1 MKSEKDIFLLIQ
13 LEPII
18 NTAKICRAAS
28 ISKSTGIIK
37 FIKKKTIGANKRTTA
52 AGLKGNCHVHMHI
65 NAHKKKLKFALSSV

>member
-37 FIKKKTIGANKRTTA
+37 FIKKNHRSKQKDNSSRLKR
-52 AGLKGNCHVHMHI
+52 
-65 NAHKKKLKFALSSV
+65 KLPCSYAYKCSQKETEICTF